1 MSSEKE
7 RTAVEYLSSYRTVTL
22 AQIAKELKSVGYE
35 GIVNKG
41 LHLHGIPLCITH
53 SGNTS
58 WGFRKYVEND
68 FTYVQRTPVLKFALQ
83 DNGLIAILSLKTAG
97 EEPNILL
104 RTASLYSMNVDVYA
118 HLQDSSVDAYGIKKP
133 DNEEIRLMVERV
145 RVGNFKFEAKTG

>member
-22 AQIAKELKSVGYE
+22 AQIAEELKSVGYE

-83 DNGLIAILSLKTAG
+83 DNGLIAILSLKTNG
-97 EEPNILL
+97 HESGLL
-104 RTASLYSMNVDVYA
+104 LETASSVSMSVDVYA
-118 HLQDSSVDAYGIKKP
+118 YLLDSSVDAFRVKRP
-133 DNEEIRLMVERV
+133 PNEEIRLRVEKLK
-145 RVGNFKFEAKTG
+145 VGNFKVEARAE